1 MSGFFHINVINESNK
16 GETMMIIA
24 IVAGGPREYLANI
37 EDYHTDEVTWI
48 GVDRGVTY
56 LKEFGLPIHNA
67 FGDFDSISSSEM
79 NELVDS
85 IEEVAIFSPEK
96 DKTDTEI
103 ALEWSINQNPES
115 IKIFGATGGRI
126 DHLLA
131 NIHLLIHSIKSETEI
146 EIIDQQ
152 NRITLHTPGTYTIKK
167 DTDKKYT
174 SFIPISLE
182 VKGISLEGFK
192 YPLKNCHIGL
202 GSTLCISNEL
212 IHEVGTFSFEDGILI
227 MIRSCD

>member
-1 MSGFFHINVINESNK
+1 MKI
-16 GETMMIIA
+16 MA
-24 IVAGGPREYLANI
+24 IVAGGPRDHLANL
-37 EDYHTDEVTWI
+37 EKFHTDDVVWV

-56 LKEFGLPIHNA
+56 IKEFGLPIHNA
-67 FGDFDSISSSEM
+67 FGDFDSITSSEM
-79 NELVDS
+79 KELVES
-85 IEEVAIFSPEK
+85 IEDVAIFSAEK

-103 ALEWSINQNPES
+103 ALEWSINQKPEK
-115 IKIFGATGGRI
+115 IIIFGATGGRI

-131 NIHLLIHSIKSETEI
+131 NIHLLIHSIKGETLI
-146 EIIDQQ
+146 EIIDKQ
-152 NRITLHTPGTYTIKK
+152 NHITLHTPGTYTIKK
-167 DTDKKYT
+167 DRNKKYT

-182 VKGISLEGFK
+182 VKGITLEGFK